1 MYYFLC
7 KSWYARNVDLKK
19 ALENKDILMKLVFRW
34 LWKFARIMP
43 ALAKN
48 FFLTYTYITIL

>member
-1 MYYFLC
+1 MYYFVC

-34 LWKFARIMP
+34 LWNFARIMP

-48 FFLTYTYITIL
+48 IFF